1 MGKFMKRLAICI
13 ALILIVGCSSER
25 DETPSQSSMKVELGG
40 QSFKII
46 PLYEEVLEYTNEAME
61 NTELNTSG
69 EYYSKVTQ
77 PFLESASHEGASLTG
92 GLDYSTYFSPTT
104 SVQTLNEQTGKL
116 LKKQEEVNKAIK
128 ASLTKSGE
136 SLEAENKTIYV
147 MPVNPDYQNIQN
159 EMKGVSAITVSKDV
173 IVLFLSP
180 TYDKEML
187 EYAVAHE
194 YHHTVFLENPNRS
207 GGMNLLNGF
216 VFEGRADSFASQLYP
231 EASPPWSEPL
241 STEEEKRVLEE
252 LREKSDSTNVELY
265 NTFQNGDWKKD
276 IPKWSNY
283 KLGFKIVESYL
294 RHHPEASMKEWTMMD
309 EREIVRGSDYSEL
322 VSD

>member
-1 MGKFMKRLAICI
+1 MGTLIKKLAICI
-13 ALILIVGCSSER
+13 ALIVIVGCSNNGG
-25 DETPSQSSMKVELGG
+25 ETPSQSSMEFEVGG

-46 PLYEEVLEYTNEAME
+46 PLYEEVLDYTNEAME

-77 PFLESASHEGASLTG
+77 PFLESASHEEASLTG
-92 GLDYSTYFSPTT
+92 GLDYSTYFSPTS
-104 SVQTLNEQTGKL
+104 SVQTLNEQTVEL

-128 ASLTKSGE
+128 ASLTKSGK
-136 SLEAENKTIYV
+136 SLEGENKTIYV
-147 MPVNPDYQNIQN
+147 MPVNPDYKNIQN

-180 TYDKEML
+180 TYEKEML

-194 YHHTVFLENPNRS
+194 YHHTVFLENPNRA

-216 VFEGRADSFASQLYP
+216 VFEGKADSFASQLYP
-231 EASPPWSEPL
+231 EANPPWSEPL
-241 STEEEKRVLEE
+241 SAEEEKRVLEA
-252 LREKSDSTNVELY
+252 LREKSDSTNAELY
-265 NTFQNGDWKKD
+265 STFQNGDLKKD

-294 RHHPEASMKEWTMMD
+294 RHHPEATMKEWTMMN
-309 EREIVRGSDYSEL
+309 EREMIRGSDYNELISE
-322 VSD
+322 